1 MSEPRPVRP
10 RVRFFPQ
17 VPDEFLSHLKAARQE
32 SRQALQHIMPDS
44 FWAHRQ
50 AARREA
56 LLAAR
61 SLIDAALERVE
72 KKA

>member
-1 MSEPRPVRP
+1 MSEPKSARP
-10 RVRFFPQ
+10 RLRLLPELPEDFFN
-17 VPDEFLSHLKAARQE
+17 HLKAARRE
-32 SRQALQHIMPDS
+32 SRQALGHLLPDA
-44 FWAHRQ
+44 FWLHRR

-61 SLIDAALERVE
+61 SLIDAALERTE